1 MVQAVEPPP
10 WLLDLER
17 YRALCAS
24 LEARRWSGHPGLRP
38 DGCLLEGRP
47 LLNPV
52 HLVAHFDWPVQR
64 IGPRY
69 RGRVRDGLPTR
80 LALFRNAI
88 GRIEPLVIC
97 HHGEALIAALSR
109 RRVKGRR
116 LLVELSR
123 DLIRER
129 RGADADLRFADAAA
143 LAAEALRLQRG
154 LAVLL
159 EQFRARGLVL
169 GSVWDNRPP

>member
-1 MVQAVEPPP
+1 MEPSP

-17 YRALCAS
+17 YRALCES
-24 LEARRWSGHPGLRP
+24 LEARRSSRRHPGLRP

-52 HLVAHFDWPVQR
+52 HVVAHFDWPVQR

-88 GRIEPLVIC
+88 GRIEPLVVC

-116 LLVELSR
+116 LLAELSR
-123 DLIRER
+123 DLVRQR
-129 RGADADLRFADAAA
+129 GGADAEPCVARADR
-143 LAAEALRLQRG
+143 LAAEAMRLQRG

-159 EQFRARGLVL
+159 EQFRACGLVL
-169 GSVWDNRPP
+169 GSVWDNQTT